1 MSPHGPAA
9 SPLPA
14 ADSSLLDRR
23 ERLLAH
29 EKPIAA
35 HLPFAFE
42 ERPWRRPAGH
52 GAVAV
57 EDAAVA
63 RAEEKLRSGLPVHR
77 TSQVGAVHVED
88 LEHLRSALLTAA
100 HPERGVRGLTRP
112 RERARVADR
121 HELRLADRE
130 IHDRTNRD
138 ELVGRRAKKW
148 REEIPEDGETDDPA
162 DEGGE
167 RKRDAREEPSA
178 CDLVHGAASSTAS
191 RTDPIKDATSIS

>member
-1 MSPHGPAA
+1 MPPCGPAP

-14 ADSSLLDRR
+14 AGSSLLHRR

-77 TSQVGAVHVED
+77 TSQVAAVHVED

-100 HPERGVRGLTRP
+100 NPARGVRGLTRP
-112 RERARVADR
+112 PERALAAHRQ
-121 HELRLADRE
+121 ELRLADRG
-130 IHDRTNRD
+130 IRQ
-138 ELVGRRAKKW
+138 RA
-148 REEIPEDGETDDPA
+148 
-162 DEGGE
+162 
-167 RKRDAREEPSA
+167 
-178 CDLVHGAASSTAS
+178 
-191 RTDPIKDATSIS
+191 

>member
-14 ADSSLLDRR
+14 AGSSLLDRR

-42 ERPWRRPAGH
+42 ERPWRRAAGH
-52 GAVAV
+52 SAVAV

-63 RAEEKLRSGLPVHR
+63 RAEGKLRSGLPVHR
-77 TSQVGAVHVED
+77 TSQVGAPHVED

-100 HPERGVRGLTRP
+100 HSECGASCMTCP
-112 RERARVADR
+112 
-121 HELRLADRE
+121 
-130 IHDRTNRD
+130 
-138 ELVGRRAKKW
+138 LV
-148 REEIPEDGETDDPA
+148 P
-162 DEGGE
+162 
-167 RKRDAREEPSA
+167 
-178 CDLVHGAASSTAS
+178 
-191 RTDPIKDATSIS
+191 